1 MAATIRAT
9 ATTGIIRAT
18 AITPIMITDIIRAPI
33 IDPTPIVPIPI
44 TIGAIGIED
53 GGRLAQL
60 VRAVTGVAARLAA
73 SFRPI
78 EGEMAAS
85 ARLGSTQG
93 RAGEPGSATHRQ
105 IGALRWPCKQASA

>member
-18 AITPIMITDIIRAPI
+18 AITPIMITDIIRVPI
-33 IDPTPIVPIPI
+33 IDPTPIAPIPI

-53 GGRLAQL
+53 GGRPAQL
-60 VRAVTGVAARLAA
+60 VRAVTDLVARRAA

-78 EGEMAAS
+78 ESVMAAS
-85 ARLGSTQG
+85 AGLGSPQG

-105 IGALRWPCKQASA
+105 IGALRRP